1 MRVYYI
7 GTRIGDFHPHD
18 TEGQLHDLQALVGG
32 FIEPVHLPEFEEQG
46 ILLLANEEGLLK
58 GLPVNGNLLPYF
70 FVGSM
75 VALSVDGEEFT
86 GLDEVQ
92 VEFMTEWLK
101 ASMD

>member
-7 GTRIGDFHPHD
+7 GTKIGDFHPHD
-18 TEGQLHDLQALVGG
+18 TEGELYQLQHLVGG

-46 ILLLANEEGLLK
+46 IILLANEEGLLK
-58 GLPVNGNLLPYF
+58 GLPINGNLLPYF

-75 VALSVDGEEFT
+75 VALSVAGDDFTSLDDG
-86 GLDEVQ
+86 Q

-101 ASMD
+101 AKHE